1 MLRKPQK
8 THCGNTGRN
17 GTQKTACMQRSMSHA
32 GGLSRNSDGR
42 KAALLRSSRRI
53 WGAGKRALRHGN
65 VHNSLFRHGKRRSQ
79 HMEKQSAAFPR
90 PANGVSH
97 NSMSKAVIHIPT
109 NPNIGEIQTF
119 CKKDYQS
126 GFLLQKSLDFI
137 FDDFSVSVR
146 RSRPMS
152 HCHLSIFW

>member
-17 GTQKTACMQRSMSHA
+17 GTQKTAFMQRSMSHA

-42 KAALLRSSRRI
+42 KAALLHSSRGGYGGRGK
-53 WGAGKRALRHGN
+53 GAGKRALRHGN
-65 VHNSLFRHGKRRSQ
+65 VHNSLFRHGKRHSQ

-90 PANGVSH
+90 PANSVSH

-109 NPNIGEIQTF
+109 TPG
-119 CKKDYQS
+119 
-126 GFLLQKSLDFI
+126 GG
-137 FDDFSVSVR
+137 
-146 RSRPMS
+146 
-152 HCHLSIFW
+152 